1 MALRPVGRI
10 AATRVAVSEPVIRGQ
25 AGRLGVLP
33 QVIIGHPDGAVRSN
47 LHRWRKGLLIGGR
60 DRGRRP
66 IDLDGSTPRDSAIGR
81 LGELDRIDAPDW
93 EVVFPDRVKVAAAWV
108 DGKVR

>member
-1 MALRPVGRI
+1 MAIRTAGRSSSVV
-10 AATRVAVSEPVIRGQ
+10 VAVSEPLIRWQ
-25 AGRLGVLP
+25 PRRLGILP
-33 QVIIGHPDGAVRSN
+33 QVVIRHSDGPIGGN
-47 LHRWRKGLLIGGR
+47 LHRRCEGLLV
-60 DRGRRP
+60 GRRYRSRRP
-66 IDLDGSTPRDSAIGR
+66 VDLDRSTPRDSTIGR